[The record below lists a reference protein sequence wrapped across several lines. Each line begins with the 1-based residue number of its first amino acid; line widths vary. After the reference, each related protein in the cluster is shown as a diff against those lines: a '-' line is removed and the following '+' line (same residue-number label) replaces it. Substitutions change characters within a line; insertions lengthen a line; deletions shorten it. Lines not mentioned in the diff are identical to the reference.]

1 MNKVFFVLFNT
12 ITNIEHLVNSS
23 HSDKTKLKLL
33 LIYFIILFKNTFIN
47 GIIPLKRQ
55 RLLNFQIESFQYGAI
70 KSLFEEIFIKNIYY
84 YKSDK
89 ADPVIF
95 DCGANIGM
103 ATLFFK
109 WMYPESKIYAFEPDK
124 ETFSLLQNN
133 IKNNNLKD
141 VYLFN
146 NALTDKEG
154 KIDFFLD
161 SRQKG
166 ALIMSAIPERTSE
179 IKSSAVSIS
188 LSKFIKK
195 EKLKEV
201 DLIKMDIEGAEGLVI
216 RDLNKHR
223 LLKKIRMLFVEFHH
237 NIEGFNNSLQEFLK
251 IFEDNNFNY
260 LLECS
265 SIRSKKESKMQDV
278 MIYFY

>member
-1 MNKVFFVLFNT
+1 MNKVFRAFFNT
-12 ITNIEHLVNSS
+12 ITNIEHLVASS
-23 HSDKTKLKLL
+23 HPNKTKLKLL
-33 LIYFIILFKNTFIN
+33 LIYFIVLFKNTFIN

-55 RLLNFQIESFQYGAI
+55 RLLNFQIESFEYGAI
-70 KSLFEEIFIKNIYY
+70 KFLFEDIFIKNVYY

-109 WMYPESKIYAFEPDK
+109 WMYPASKVYAFEPDK
-124 ETFSLLQNN
+124 ETFSLLQKN
-133 IKNNNLKD
+133 IKNNNLRD

-146 NALTDKEG
+146 NALTNKDG

-161 SRQKG
+161 SRHKG
-166 ALIMSAIPERTSE
+166 SLVMSAIPERNSDV
-179 IKSSAVSIS
+179 KSSAVGIS

-195 EKLKEV
+195 EKFAEV
-201 DLIKMDIEGAEGLVI
+201 DLIKMDIEGAECFVI
-216 RDLNKHR
+216 RDLNKHK
-223 LLKKIRMLFVEFHH
+223 LLKRIRMLFVEFHH
-237 NIEGFNNSLQEFLK
+237 NIEGFNNSLQDFLK

-265 SIRSKKESKMQDV
+265 SIRSNEKSKMQDV